1 MRFDMFLS
9 LPYLLAFQLCFLILF
24 LFIQLK
30 SKAKEGE
37 YFQELSNSFQEPAI
51 ICDLT
56 GRILFANQAFVYLYG
71 PQLNPISELLDIS
84 DIKKVPLGTD
94 TKLKCKYGRNC
105 NFTVYKLMNRTN
117 HYQDE
122 LFVITIKE
130 KS

>member
-1 MRFDMFLS
+1 MFFDFI
-9 LPYLLAFQLCFLILF
+9 F
-24 LFIQLK
+24 FIQLK
-30 SKAKEGE
+30 HKAKTKEGE

-71 PQLNPISELLDIS
+71 PQLNPVSELLNIS
-84 DIKKVPLGTD
+84 DIKKMPLGID
-94 TKLKCKYGRNC
+94 TKLNCKYGRDC
-105 NFTVYKLMNRTN
+105 NFTVYKLMNRTS
-117 HYQDE
+117 HYQDD